1 VVTHFCS
8 GECVCKYLRVFKKDV
23 ILFIYLFIYLLFMY
37 LSSFIFYVYSV
48 LPACM
53 YASQERPPDL
63 IIHDRDLPYGC
74 WELNSGLLEEQPV
87 LFTSEPSLQP
97 NI

>member
-1 VVTHFCS
+1 
-8 GECVCKYLRVFKKDV
+8 
-23 ILFIYLFIYLLFMY
+23 
-37 LSSFIFYVYSV
+37 
-48 LPACM
+48 M
-53 YASQERPPDL
+53 YASQEREPDL
-63 IIHDRDLPYGC
+63 IIHDYELPYGC